1 MFNLKMKR
9 KNIFII
15 SLICILCCISYLNYA
30 VNKYSSLDTSS
41 GFKEY
46 EENALTE
53 KMKEDQNITKDQD
66 NETQSINSD
75 EDKKDLVVVDSNESQ
90 IDGLVAQTSKN
101 IENTMTNTKSSSFF
115 IEARL
120 NMNMEREKM
129 IVLLNEIINNS
140 NTDQKNIVSANDEKM
155 KLIDIMNKEKIVEN
169 LIKSKGFEDTV
180 VFITDYSVNV
190 IVETEQFTDPDM
202 AKIFDIVMRET
213 KVPVD
218 NIKISNKF

>member
-1 MFNLKMKR
+1 MFNFKMKR

-41 GFKEY
+41 GFEEY

-53 KMKEDQNITKDQD
+53 KMKEDQNITKEQN
-66 NETQSINSD
+66 NEIQSINS
-75 EDKKDLVVVDSNESQ
+75 EEGKKDVVVIDSNESQ
-90 IDGLVAQTSKN
+90 VDGLVAQTSKN
-101 IENTMTNTKSSSFF
+101 IENTMTNTKSSNFF

-129 IVLLNEIINNS
+129 IVLLNEIIDND
-140 NTDQKNIVSANDEKM
+140 NTDKKNVIAANDEKM
-155 KLIDIMNKEKIVEN
+155 KLIDLMNKEKIVEN

-190 IVETEQFTDPDM
+190 IVETEQFADSDM
-202 AKIFDIVMRET
+202 AKILDIVMRET
-213 KVPVD
+213 KVAID